1 MKRDFKIAVIGLG
14 YVGFPLAC
22 LFAGKY
28 PVVGFDLNAERV
40 RQLAEG
46 IDRNNEVSH
55 ETHAAAL
62 ANGMRLTS
70 DPEDIRDC
78 NVYVVAVPTP
88 VDRHHHPDM
97 TPLERAS
104 RLIGSVISAGD
115 IVIFESTVYP
125 GATEEYCAPIIEE
138 VSGLRLNEDFFLGYS
153 PERINPGDRLHSVE
167 TIVKITSGSTPE
179 IAEVIDGLYG
189 SVLRNGTFKAS
200 SIKVAEAAKIM
211 ENTQRDINI
220 AFMNEMA
227 MIFDEIDIDI
237 FDVIDA
243 ASTKWNFLPFKP
255 GLVGGHCISVDPYYL
270 IEQSKDKGIYPR
282 LTTEARRIN
291 NSMAKYVVTKLI
303 RQMTL
308 ASIPVVDSRI
318 LILGFT
324 FKENCPDV
332 RNTKIADVY
341 DTLRKYT
348 SRIQIFD
355 PWADPEEVKRHYGID
370 ILSDPA
376 LLHRG
381 EYDAVIYG
389 VKHSEFDSLGLESL
403 CRPGGI
409 FLDVKGNLDRKIST
423 HRL

>member
-40 RQLAEG
+40 RQLTEG

-70 DPEDIRDC
+70 DPEDIRVC

-200 SIKVAEAAKIM
+200 SITIKR
-211 ENTQRDINI
+211 Q
-220 AFMNEMA
+220 
-227 MIFDEIDIDI
+227 
-237 FDVIDA
+237 
-243 ASTKWNFLPFKP
+243 
-255 GLVGGHCISVDPYYL
+255 
-270 IEQSKDKGIYPR
+270 
-282 LTTEARRIN
+282 
-291 NSMAKYVVTKLI
+291 I
-303 RQMTL
+303 R
-308 ASIPVVDSRI
+308 
-318 LILGFT
+318 
-324 FKENCPDV
+324 
-332 RNTKIADVY
+332 
-341 DTLRKYT
+341 
-348 SRIQIFD
+348 
-355 PWADPEEVKRHYGID
+355 
-370 ILSDPA
+370 
-376 LLHRG
+376 
-381 EYDAVIYG
+381 
-389 VKHSEFDSLGLESL
+389 
-403 CRPGGI
+403 
-409 FLDVKGNLDRKIST
+409 
-423 HRL
+423 